1 MTSLAPLIHRF
12 TACHAPFPEN
22 MTGWRPP
29 TCDHHIPRSCA
40 GPKPENF
47 PWLQPWPDVIS
58 LEVEFAAKRRSY
70 YGRIS
75 LKSEKYWTKT
85 AVVLALWDGCV
96 LASLWPFNSFN
107 CEAQTSDLSRIFI
120 STDGQCFRHF
130 LMGFSMQLISYAV
143 CVCVICPHL
152 PLSQGD
158 SCRDTLCPSW
168 RSWSRS
174 GSPPHLCP
182 ANQWHESN
190 ECCDPRHS
198 TGKMENHPEGPQQIL
213 QKSTKARDSKWLK
226 CT

>member
-85 AVVLALWDGCV
+85 AVVLAL
-96 LASLWPFNSFN
+96 
-107 CEAQTSDLSRIFI
+107 
-120 STDGQCFRHF
+120 
-130 LMGFSMQLISYAV
+130 
-143 CVCVICPHL
+143 
-152 PLSQGD
+152 
-158 SCRDTLCPSW
+158 
-168 RSWSRS
+168 
-174 GSPPHLCP
+174 
-182 ANQWHESN
+182 
-190 ECCDPRHS
+190 
-198 TGKMENHPEGPQQIL
+198 
-213 QKSTKARDSKWLK
+213 
-226 CT
+226 